1 MKLLRNY
8 IIVLSVVAV
17 VSVTLAVLSVGGYL
31 TRGDLAVL
39 SPADP
44 MTVNPAEE
52 GDQELADLF
61 SKVMK
66 RATLLDEA
74 PQIPESTHTVTLQT
88 RTDGGIW
95 VGAYSLSVIRMIDRY
110 AVVKDLTDGA
120 YYRLSFGGFETL
132 LSHEAFQDLPAQRY
146 SAPSLSLKGDLW
158 TESLSLM
165 PNSEQL
171 HLFTAMGIAKE
182 WNRQDASIS
191 HEVHLTVEQASQL
204 PEILGE
210 NLPDA
215 WSLTLKK
222 GEEKILTQDR
232 VKASELAFPQES
244 GDYSCTLTAH
254 WNLSPEQ
261 DWYGDLNYALTIHI
275 AEPQPPQDLP
285 EDTE

>member
-8 IIVLSVVAV
+8 IIVLSAVAV
-17 VSVTLAVLSVGGYL
+17 LAVALAILSVGGYL
-31 TRGDLAVL
+31 THADLAVL

-44 MTVNPAEE
+44 MTVNLEEE
-52 GDQELADLF
+52 GDQVLADLF
-61 SKVMK
+61 SKVM
-66 RATLLDEA
+66 RQATPLDE
-74 PQIPESTHTVTLQT
+74 PPELPESTHTFTLQT
-88 RTDGGIW
+88 RTEGGIW

-110 AVVKDLTDGA
+110 AVVKDLTEGTV
-120 YYRLSFGGFETL
+120 YRLSVGGFEAL

-158 TESLSLM
+158 TESLSLT

-171 HLFTAMGIAKE
+171 HLFTATGTAQA
-182 WNRQDASIS
+182 WSRQDSSASK
-191 HEVHLTVEQASQL
+191 ELHLTVEQASQL

-215 WSLTLKK
+215 WSLTLKQ
-222 GEEKILTQDR
+222 GEEKILTQDK
-232 VKASELAFPQES
+232 VKASELAFPQDAGE
-244 GDYSCTLTAH
+244 YSCNLVAH

-261 DWYGDLNYALTIHI
+261 DWYGDLNYVLTIHI
-275 AEPQPPQDLP
+275 EEPQPPQDLP